1 MQGHPTGAFALQT
14 NVNTSLATVNPVALS
29 QARLPMN
36 VNSSIEMTAS
46 MITNTLHQSKHNED
60 AVVPGQKQK
69 LSFEEQMALYDK
81 QVAEGKDPNPDQLL
95 IASVA
100 INPN

>member
-1 MQGHPTGAFALQT
+1 
-14 NVNTSLATVNPVALS
+14 
-29 QARLPMN
+29 
-36 VNSSIEMTAS
+36 
-46 MITNTLHQSKHNED
+46 
-60 AVVPGQKQK
+60 VPGQKQK

-95 IASVA
+95 MASVA